1 MIAQDTATPLIGRID
16 TVNQRPQRHIRGMT
30 LFLFF
35 HKPLLLRSYL
45 YHCIWS
51 VITGHNLTPE
61 KRDDN
66 GWRRGVVANSVVRR
80 MNEVRTLGPV
90 STGMDDHL
98 WAGIPSRCVTG
109 QLG

>member
-1 MIAQDTATPLIGRID
+1 MIAQHTATLLIGRVD

-66 GWRRGVVANSVVRR
+66 GWRLGVVASVVRR
-80 MNEVRTLGPV
+80 MNEVTVHWARLVLGWV
-90 STGMDDHL
+90 TIFGRVYHH
-98 WAGIPSRCVTG
+98 GVTG